1 MNVLRGAHATARSDG
16 VRAGA
21 HRGRATRCHT
31 LKGMRRAFIVDLAT
45 ADRFEK
51 DLEVGGIYI
60 PGATVDL
67 DDECHVVLRA
77 GSDEITV
84 TARVVLVDDDGAG
97 FEIEGLTPEL
107 RRQIVTLVESKK
119 TVTRTLAEAEAT
131 RRRPDGSIAPGTR
144 RPDLRRT
151 AQGSISPITAFAPT
165 QQDESFADKAAAAR
179 RAADDDDNEN

>member
-1 MNVLRGAHATARSDG
+1 MNILRGAHATAGTDG

-60 PGATVDL
+60 PGAAVDL

-77 GSDEITV
+77 GTDEITV

-107 RRQIVTLVESKK
+107 RKNIVSLVESNK

-131 RRRPDGSIAPGTR
+131 RRRPEGSIAPGTR
-144 RPDLRRT
+144 RLDLRRA
-151 AQGSISPITAFAPT
+151 AQGSISPITT
-165 QQDESFADKAAAAR
+165 AR
-179 RAADDDDNEN
+179 RDDDDDEN

>member
-1 MNVLRGAHATARSDG
+1 
-16 VRAGA
+16 
-21 HRGRATRCHT
+21 
-31 LKGMRRAFIVDLAT
+31 MRRAFIVDLTT

-77 GSDEITV
+77 GTDEITV

-107 RRQIVTLVESKK
+107 RSRIVSLVESKK
-119 TVTRTLAEAEAT
+119 TVTRTLAEADAT
-131 RRRPDGSIAPGTR
+131 RRHPAGSIAPATR
-144 RPDLRRT
+144 RPDVRRA

-165 QQDESFADKAAAAR
+165 QQDDALADKAAAAR
-179 RAADDDDNEN
+179 RAADDNDDEN